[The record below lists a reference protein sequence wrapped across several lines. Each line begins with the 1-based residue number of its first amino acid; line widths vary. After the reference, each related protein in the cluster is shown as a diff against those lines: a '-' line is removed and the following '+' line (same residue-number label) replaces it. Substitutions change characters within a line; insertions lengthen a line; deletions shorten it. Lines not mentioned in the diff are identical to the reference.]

1 MMINGRL
8 VTLGRTGDTSAEP
21 EGVRLLLL
29 HDNRWGGLC
38 AGAGDDF
45 VALRVTSHDGD
56 TVRAM
61 SCFGLGI

>member
-1 MMINGRL
+1 MMINDCV
-8 VTLGRTGDTSAEP
+8 VTLGRIGDTSAEP

-45 VALRVTSHDGD
+45 VALRVTSHVGD
-56 TVRAM
+56 T
-61 SCFGLGI
+61 